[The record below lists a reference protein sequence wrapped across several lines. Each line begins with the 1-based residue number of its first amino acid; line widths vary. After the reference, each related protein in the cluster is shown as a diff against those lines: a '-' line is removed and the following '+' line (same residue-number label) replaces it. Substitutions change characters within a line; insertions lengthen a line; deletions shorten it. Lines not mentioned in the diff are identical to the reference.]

1 MVLSKPIHV
10 EGELP
15 PVDERLVVPETRH
28 EIHDGELVHVPPAD
42 APHATRHSK
51 TSALVEAHVRSE
63 FDVATDMLTRTSRT
77 NDFAPDVSVYP
88 FAPDPRTGGR
98 QLEQLAFEVVS
109 TESLSHA
116 GDKAA
121 KLVTRGVRR
130 VFAIDIERLRLLEW
144 SSPMASWREIEAS
157 SCIEDPVLA
166 VPIPIEPLI
175 RAVKADDAMAR
186 ALLIKK
192 NPVLMESNARSRAEG
207 KEEGRAEGK
216 EEGLAAGRQVGRA
229 EGMAEGLL
237 AVLAARGISLEPT
250 DRAWILSENDPQRF
264 KRWLARAVCGTTA
277 ADMFAEP

>member
-1 MVLSKPIHV
+1 MVLSKPIHL
-10 EGELP
+10 ECELP

-63 FDVATDMLTRTSRT
+63 FDVATDLLTRTSRT
-77 NDFAPDVSVYP
+77 NDFAPDVSVFP

-121 KLVTRGVRR
+121 KLVARGVRR

-144 SSPMASWREIEAS
+144 SGPLARWREIEAG

-175 RAVKADDAMAR
+175 RAVKADDAMSR
-186 ALLIKK
+186 ALLIKE
-192 NPVLMESNARSRAEG
+192 NPVLMEALDRREQ
-207 KEEGRAEGK
+207 K
-216 EEGLAAGRQVGRA
+216 GLEKGRQ
-229 EGMAEGLL
+229 EGMAKGLL
-237 AVLAARGISLEPT
+237 AVLAARGISLEPA
-250 DRAWILSENDPQRF
+250 DKARIFGESDPQRF
-264 KRWLARAVCGTTA
+264 ERWFARAVYCATV
-277 ADMFAEP
+277 ADIFVEP